1 MAAYKSGI
9 FWHQLRWSSLNISMH
24 YTHTTIYMNDALE
37 EISIPPSVCTEQER
51 HVEAVLFVKSQ
62 VCYQVSFVRLQDLH
76 LWPLCL

>member
-1 MAAYKSGI
+1 
-9 FWHQLRWSSLNISMH
+9 
-24 YTHTTIYMNDALE
+24 MNDASE

-51 HVEAVLFVKSQ
+51 HVEAVLIVKSQ